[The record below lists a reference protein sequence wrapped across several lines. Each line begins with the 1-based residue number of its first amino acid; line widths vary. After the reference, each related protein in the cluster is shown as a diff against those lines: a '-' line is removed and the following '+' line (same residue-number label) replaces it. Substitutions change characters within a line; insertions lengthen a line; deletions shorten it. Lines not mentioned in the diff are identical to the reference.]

1 MTLEQFAEDTIRDWY
16 MMNEKDFPKC
26 VEIAED
32 LGLWNFAAEL
42 KLLEIENQQEQKRRD
57 NELRFLLYNSANP
70 FKNESNFN

>member
-1 MTLEQFAEDTIRDWY
+1 MTLEEFAENTIRDWY
-16 MMNEKDFPKC
+16 MMGDKDFPKC

-57 NELRFLLYNSANP
+57 NELRFLLYNAANP
-70 FKNESNFN
+70 FKNESDTN

>member
-16 MMNEKDFPKC
+16 GMGEKDFPTC
-26 VEIAED
+26 LELAES

-70 FKNESNFN
+70 FTNESNTN

>member
-16 MMNEKDFPKC
+16 GMGEKDFIEC
-26 VEIAED
+26 LEIAES

-70 FKNESNFN
+70 FRNESNTN